1 MIGTP
6 EARRYGSAGFTLIE
20 LLVSLA
26 LFALISLAGVRLVET
41 IVGVQQRSAGR
52 AERLGEVQR
61 AIYLVTADFEQLTAG
76 PERDGDRVRFTRGSG
91 EGGYDVSYRFAG
103 QALHRIA
110 SGTDRAVLTSLSAS
124 NWRFLKDGAWTDQPV
139 TRERKDR
146 PRAIE
151 LTIELQPGPGR
162 MAGTLRRVIELPRQP

>member
-1 MIGTP
+1 MIFAPADG
-6 EARRYGSAGFTLIE
+6 RHGSAGFTLIE

-61 AIYLVTADFEQLTAG
+61 AIYLITADFEQLTAG
-76 PERDGDRVRFTRGSG
+76 PERDGDLVRFTRGSG
-91 EGGYDVSYRFAG
+91 EGSYAIAYRYAG
-103 QALHRIA
+103 GALHRIA
-110 SGTDRAVLTSLSAS
+110 NGSDRAVLTSLNAAG
-124 NWRFLKDGAWTDQPV
+124 WRFLKDGVWLDQPV
-139 TRERKDR
+139 TQERQDR

-151 LTIELQPGPGR
+151 LTLELQPGPGR
-162 MAGTLRRVIELPRQP
+162 KSGTLRRVIELPRQP

>member
-1 MIGTP
+1 MIGAP
-6 EARRYGSAGFTLIE
+6 ADGRQASAGFTLIE

-52 AERLGEVQR
+52 AERLGEIQR

-76 PERDGDRVRFTRGSG
+76 PERDGDVVRFTRGSG
-91 EGGYDVSYRFAG
+91 EGSYAVSYRFAG
-103 QALHRIA
+103 GALHRIA
-110 SGTDRAVLTSLSAS
+110 NVSDRAVLSSLSAT
-124 NWRFLKDGAWTDQPV
+124 NWRFLKDGAWIDQPV
-139 TRERKDR
+139 TREREDR

-162 MAGTLRRVIELPRQP
+162 MAGTLRRVIELPGQP